1 MLYLFTFSAAHT
13 KRLKNLHFFKE
24 ILIDSTMQCSGMY
37 CAYLKKIILIRAQ
50 FASTKYASKKKIA

>member
-1 MLYLFTFSAAHT
+1 MVYLFTFSRSHT

-24 ILIDSTMQCSGMY
+24 IIVDSTMRCSGMIV
-37 CAYLKKIILIRAQ
+37 LVSNKIILIWDQ